1 MIARRATHGVVIGV
15 NWVEASIAVPGL
27 IEVDAI
33 AGLREQVLGLFG
45 VVANTVVGTVGHNAV
60 RRFLPGFT
68 FGQRAFADLFLQCFR
83 LHFLRVDRPD
93 NAVPVAAWHHIHRFC
108 PGEDKPLLDGFMAV
122 TIQHHDVVVGHTSLH
137 DGAVRAG
144 SPDHYGPGAVSAKH
158 AGGIFF
164 ALAKRAG
171 MIQQRAERCAF
182 NTHVATE

>member
-68 FGQRAFADLFLQCFR
+68 LVSGL
-83 LHFLRVDRPD
+83 
-93 NAVPVAAWHHIHRFC
+93 
-108 PGEDKPLLDGFMAV
+108 
-122 TIQHHDVVVGHTSLH
+122 SL
-137 DGAVRAG
+137 
-144 SPDHYGPGAVSAKH
+144 
-158 AGGIFF
+158 IFF
-164 ALAKRAG
+164 CNVSG
-171 MIQQRAERCAF
+171 CISCG
-182 NTHVATE
+182 